1 MSTANKKKK
10 EKRKSFGTGSGAGSA
25 GANGGETLGDIVLPV
40 SMNAPL
46 EQKSSERY
54 ELIRA
59 CAEEVKRRAIQ
70 NPPDEPP
77 LQTVPWNINVY
88 PEQIPSKSELA
99 KRTQESNYTSQKK
112 K

>member
-1 MSTANKKKK
+1 MSTAKKKKK
-10 EKRKSFGTGSGAGSA
+10 EKRKSLGLDGSTGAES
-25 GANGGETLGDIVLPV
+25 LGNIALPM
-40 SMNAPL
+40 SMATPL

-77 LQTVPWNINVY
+77 LQTVPWNIHVY